1 MADYTNS
8 KSTTTNG
15 YPVHANGTSGL
26 LSRVEPL
33 LTPAK
38 LRSRFLKGILEKFP
52 NVQFTNEELKDRI
65 NLAVNDL
72 EVELKTPI
80 FAEQFKDKLPFDRSL
95 YQHFIHLRPETKPLV
110 SIEQLAIVSANGANL
125 FPVPF
130 EWIETSNFHQG
141 LINVI
146 PLLAAYGTNSIT
158 GSVASGGI
166 VFLTVMQNLFFV
178 PAYWEVMYTA
188 GMCKDAGQVPIVVN
202 NLIGIY
208 AAIDILSELAP
219 VNSNNSV
226 SLSQDGIGQS
236 TSGPGV
242 QIFQTRIQE
251 LEIRKQKLLGQLKR
265 LFSNK
270 IFLSNI

>member
-33 LTPAK
+33 ITPAK
-38 LRSRFLKGILEKFP
+38 LRSRFLKGVLEKFP
-52 NVQFTNEELKDRI
+52 NIQFTNEELKDRI

-95 YQHFIHLRPETKPLV
+95 YQHFIHLRPETKPLQ

-178 PAYWEVMYTA
+178 PAYWEVIYTA

-219 VNSNNSV
+219 INSNTSV
-226 SLSQDGIGQS
+226 SLGQDGISQS
-236 TSGPGV
+236 TSSPGPM
-242 QIFQTRIQE
+242 IFQTRIQE
-251 LEIRKQKLLGQLKR
+251 LEIRKKTLLGQLKR
-265 LFSNK
+265 IFSNK